1 MRAMTIMG
9 LRVMTIMRVM
19 KVVGVIWVIGL
30 NEVLDGTQLPP
41 DRAILKYSNGH
52 KIAEHS

>member
-9 LRVMTIMRVM
+9 VRVMTMMRVIR
-19 KVVGVIWVIGL
+19 VIEL

-41 DRAILKYSNGH
+41 DRAILRYSNGH

>member
-9 LRVMTIMRVM
+9 VRVMTMMRM
-19 KVVGVIWVIGL
+19 MRMIGVIGL

-41 DRAILKYSNGH
+41 DRAILRYSNGH

>member
-9 LRVMTIMRVM
+9 VRVMTMMRM
-19 KVVGVIWVIGL
+19 MGVIGVIGL
-30 NEVLDGTQLPP
+30 NEMLDGTQLPP
-41 DRAILKYSNGH
+41 DRAILRYSNRH

>member
-9 LRVMTIMRVM
+9 VRVMTMMRM
-19 KVVGVIWVIGL
+19 MRMIGLIGL

-41 DRAILKYSNGH
+41 DRAILRYSNGH

>member
-9 LRVMTIMRVM
+9 VRVMTMMRM
-19 KVVGVIWVIGL
+19 IGVIGVIGL

-41 DRAILKYSNGH
+41 DRAILRYSNGH

>member
-9 LRVMTIMRVM
+9 VRVMTMMRM
-19 KVVGVIWVIGL
+19 MGVIGVIGL

-41 DRAILKYSNGH
+41 DQAILRYSNGH